1 MVENSTWTTLESV
14 LKEEIIKCVF
24 QPIRNDI
31 ETKSINRINQYSDFI
46 LMPEMIS
53 DNFLS
58 ISLTS
63 NSSILN
69 KRRLQLLF
77 IDDKNPENETI
88 SKILNSLYSQLYR
101 LNQDE
106 RTVDNMLGI
115 LISNINIQEASNYF
129 PVSLKSRI
137 DTVVIS
143 NSWNGSYPFKY
154 TKPDSFIEMFI
165 ESDNYKKSISII
177 KKYLALQML

>member
-1 MVENSTWTTLESV
+1 MVENSILGLLESV
-14 LKEEIIKCVF
+14 LKKEILKWVF

-31 ETKSINRINQYSDFI
+31 ETESINRINDYSD
-46 LMPEMIS
+46 
-53 DNFLS
+53 
-58 ISLTS
+58 
-63 NSSILN
+63 
-69 KRRLQLLF
+69 
-77 IDDKNPENETI
+77 DDKNPENETI